1 VGARNVQELSLLCLL
16 QIAILKDCRNVHVV
30 QFLGACMHP
39 GCTMLITEL
48 MAANAQD
55 LIHSGQLAW
64 KDKCAPA
71 LALHAAADKHPHMGM
86 ESRKHFP
93 ECLEAGLKC
102 QLPRL
107 SERSLPGVPKAP
119 SRMPL
124 WREDHPGKTI

>member
-1 VGARNVQELSLLCLL
+1 MGARNVQELSLLPLL

-71 LALHAAADKHPHMGM
+71 LALHAAADKHPHMG
-86 ESRKHFP
+86 EK
-93 ECLEAGLKC
+93 
-102 QLPRL
+102 
-107 SERSLPGVPKAP
+107 
-119 SRMPL
+119 
-124 WREDHPGKTI
+124 HPGNTFSECFGSWSEVPTAKAIRKISA